1 MPFTIRPHRRFLVQC
16 VVTYNADLFLKVPLA
31 YFASFGL
38 LIILLLLSSKSAS
51 YGEWVKAIP
60 DGENA
65 VAGEPV
71 KYTMYIDPDTIR
83 HKESLVKRWELLDFN
98 RIQTF
103 GGKSYLSKTVLAEY
117 DCAEEQH
124 RFLAIAYHSLEMGH
138 GEVVYRDEHGPSR
151 WMPVI
156 ADSVGQALWKLAC
169 GKK

>member
-1 MPFTIRPHRRFLVQC
+1 MKR
-16 VVTYNADLFLKVPLA
+16 
-31 YFASFGL
+31 
-38 LIILLLLSSKSAS
+38 LLLLTLLVLSSGSA
-51 YGEWVKAIP
+51 YGEWEKAIG

-71 KYTMYIDPDTIR
+71 KYSMYIDPDTIR
-83 HKESLVKRWELLDFN
+83 HKENLVNRWELFDFN

-124 RFLAIAYHSLEMGH
+124 RFLAIAYYSLEMGH
-138 GEVVYRDEHGPSR
+138 GVVVYRDERGPSR

-156 ADSVGQALWKLAC
+156 TGSVGQALWNLAC